1 MAVILHE
8 QTEQVATE
16 PTPQTD
22 HDSPWKEALEKRF
35 AEFLELLFPE
45 IYCEIDWS
53 RGRDSLDKELLKIT
67 KDAELG
73 HRYADKLI
81 KVWSKT
87 GEERYVLVHV
97 EVQGDYEADYGK
109 RMYTYNHRI
118 GDRYQADVVS
128 IAVLADTNKSFR
140 PSSYSHKRWGCELD
154 FRFPMVKLLDWNTPE
169 GWSRLEQSNNIFSL
183 VVMAQL
189 VSKTGPDADTKM
201 TQKIRLLRMLSTGGY
216 SREIIVELLAIIDWM
231 IQLPPQQEKELLETI
246 QRLEEEQQ
254 MPYVTSFERIGI
266 EKGMQQG
273 MQQGEAS
280 MLLRLVGRKYGQNAA
295 EIYRHEIE
303 KADPSALL
311 KWSERILTAETP
323 EEIFH

>member
-118 GDRYQADVVS
+118 SDRYQADVVS
-128 IAVLADTNKSFR
+128 IAVLADTN
-140 PSSYSHKRWGCELD
+140 G
-154 FRFPMVKLLDWNTPE
+154 
-169 GWSRLEQSNNIFSL
+169 
-183 VVMAQL
+183 
-189 VSKTGPDADTKM
+189 
-201 TQKIRLLRMLSTGGY
+201 
-216 SREIIVELLAIIDWM
+216 
-231 IQLPPQQEKELLETI
+231 
-246 QRLEEEQQ
+246 
-254 MPYVTSFERIGI
+254 
-266 EKGMQQG
+266 
-273 MQQGEAS
+273 
-280 MLLRLVGRKYGQNAA
+280 
-295 EIYRHEIE
+295 
-303 KADPSALL
+303 
-311 KWSERILTAETP
+311 
-323 EEIFH
+323 